1 LRFTATVFLAS
12 VTASRAVEKTLGV
25 TPWVFSRIFNPNE
38 QVNRVD
44 FGQTTVNLG
53 HHLENITN
61 NP

>member
-1 LRFTATVFLAS
+1 MSARFSARV
-12 VTASRAVEKTLGV
+12 V
-25 TPWVFSRIFNPNE
+25 NPKE
-38 QVNRVD
+38 QVHRVD